1 MENRKRQSEEM
12 DNVQNR
18 QDMEQKTLTTD
29 SSATP
34 VKRRSAIQR
43 GNHLYKDWDVE
54 DTCQYLREEGFGEW
68 ETTFR
73 EEMITGA
80 SIQYL
85 TEPLLDK
92 MGVSPMD
99 TRLKVL
105 HCLRKLWG
113 ISVKTMK
120 IFNDPI
126 HGSIEMHPLLVR
138 IIDTPEF
145 QRLRNIKQ
153 LPGAYYV
160 FPGASHNRFEHSIG
174 WVLIGYVGCSV
185 CHLAGQLVKV
195 LNDRQPELLITER
208 DILCVQI
215 AGLCHDLGHGPF
227 SHLFHGK
234 FLPEVDPERN
244 WKHEMA
250 SVQMFDYLLQENYL
264 PPVMEQHGLILP
276 EDLDFIKELIAGP
289 LEQHIQF
296 SQEQPTWLYK
306 GRSEEK
312 CFLYEIVANKRTGI
326 DVDKWDYF
334 ARDCY
339 HLGIQNNFDYQR
351 SLRFVRVC
359 DVEGKRQIC
368 TRDKEVGSLYDM
380 LHTRNCLRRR
390 AYLHKV
396 SHLIEIMM
404 TEALVK
410 ADKHIEI
417 KGSGGKLFTISSA
430 INDMEAYTKLT
441 DSVFEQILHSSQPE
455 LADAR
460 QILRNIL
467 RRKLYKCIGQ
477 THPKRH
483 MEITQADLLS
493 LASSVAEARPQSEPD
508 VFLCAEDFVVTVVNM
523 DYGMNQRN
531 PINNMHF
538 YCKNDPT
545 RAFKIGKNQVS
556 QLLPE
561 KFAEQLIRVYC
572 RKTDNRSLEMARKY
586 FVQWCI
592 NEDFTKPQ
600 DGDVTAPEL
609 TPLKQSWVVDKDEE
623 DNEDEEERR
632 WKVHPSEKVEK
643 VKHKLF

>member
-1 MENRKRQSEEM
+1 M
-12 DNVQNR
+12 
-18 QDMEQKTLTTD
+18 D

-80 SIQYL
+80 GLQYL

-105 HCLRKLWG
+105 HCLRKLCG

-120 IFNDPI
+120 VFNDPI

-174 WVLIGYVGCSV
+174 V
-185 CHLAGQLVKV
+185 CHLAGELVKV

-264 PPVMEQHGLILP
+264 SPVMEQHGLILP

-351 SLRFVRVC
+351 SLR
-359 DVEGKRQIC
+359 
-368 TRDKEVGSLYDM
+368 
-380 LHTRNCLRRR
+380 

-396 SHLIEIMM
+396 SHLIEIMI

-417 KGSGGKLFTISSA
+417 KGSGGRLFTISAA